1 MEAILSLDH
10 IYYSYHD
17 KNGEIPVINDLSFEI
32 KPGSF
37 TSIVGPSGCGKSTLL
52 SLLCDLIKPEAGT
65 IYIRPPEN
73 NHDSRMGY
81 MLQKDNLFEWRN
93 IYKNVMLGLEINNKK
108 TPENIAYVNHL
119 LEQYDLAGFKSAR
132 PSQLSGGMR
141 QRAALIRTLALK
153 PDILLLDEPFSALDY
168 QTRLE
173 VREDI
178 CSILRKEK
186 KTVILVTH
194 DISEAIAMTDRVLI
208 LTNRPAKLLKTV
220 DIEARDKGGVKM
232 NVSPLQRRFIIKQ
245 RIYSISV
252 VLSRLILFL
261 GFIGIWEFTADK
273 GIINAFIFSSPV
285 RLYQTFI
292 DLSRDG
298 VIFMHIWVTLYETLV
313 AFAIIT
319 IVGIIFAILL
329 WCFKGLSDC
338 LEPFMVVLNSLPK
351 SALPPMLIVWL
362 GTNTK
367 AIIIT
372 AVSVAIFGMIINL
385 YTGFLEI
392 DKEKI
397 TLIRTLGGK
406 KWHILCKLILPG
418 SKKIII
424 SNMKVNI
431 GLCLVGVIIG
441 EFLAAKKGLGYLI
454 IYGSQV
460 FKMSYVVLGIVILC
474 IISTLLFALINI
486 IQKLFLKD

>member
-1 MEAILSLDH
+1 
-10 IYYSYHD
+10 
-17 KNGEIPVINDLSFEI
+17 
-32 KPGSF
+32 
-37 TSIVGPSGCGKSTLL
+37 
-52 SLLCDLIKPEAGT
+52 
-65 IYIRPPEN
+65 
-73 NHDSRMGY
+73 
-81 MLQKDNLFEWRN
+81 
-93 IYKNVMLGLEINNKK
+93 
-108 TPENIAYVNHL
+108 
-119 LEQYDLAGFKSAR
+119 
-132 PSQLSGGMR
+132 
-141 QRAALIRTLALK
+141 
-153 PDILLLDEPFSALDY
+153 
-168 QTRLE
+168 
-173 VREDI
+173 
-178 CSILRKEK
+178 
-186 KTVILVTH
+186 
-194 DISEAIAMTDRVLI
+194 
-208 LTNRPAKLLKTV
+208 
-220 DIEARDKGGVKM
+220 M
-232 NVSPLQRRFIIKQ
+232 NMSPLQRKFVIKQ

-252 VLSRLILFL
+252 TLSRLILFL
-261 GFIGIWEFTADK
+261 GFIGIWEFTAAK

-285 RLYQTFI
+285 RLYQTFM
-292 DLSRDG
+292 DLAKDG
-298 VIFMHIWVTLYETLV
+298 VIFMHIWVTLYETIV

-319 IVGIIFAILL
+319 VVGIIFAILL

-351 SALPPMLIVWL
+351 SALAPMLIVWL

-385 YTGFLEI
+385 YTGFLGI

-397 TLIRTLGGK
+397 TLIRTLGGN
-406 KWHILCKLILPG
+406 KWHILCKLIIPG

-474 IISTLLFALINI
+474 IISTILFALINI
-486 IQKLFLKD
+486 IQNLFLKD